1 MYYIHSI
8 KQKRFCLN
16 VLNIDYRVSEYKAFL
31 EYSKKYCI
39 IKRGIMKV
47 LSAELR
53 ELSYFHFTKFELRF
67 NYMQNSSHLEIT

>member
-16 VLNIDYRVSEYKAFL
+16 VLNIDYRVPEFKAFL
-31 EYSKKYCI
+31 KHSKRYCM
-39 IKRGIMKV
+39 IKRGGIKV
-47 LSAELR
+47 LSTELR
-53 ELSYFHFTKFELRF
+53 ELSYFHFTKSELRF